1 MKNHYQTLGLKTN
14 ASQDEIK
21 KAYRKLAI
29 KFHPDKNVGDN
40 FFDEL
45 FREIKDA
52 YDILSN
58 PVSKRDYDLKYNAF
72 VNKANGNTNTTNQQR
87 PTEKQQQTYRPKPKP
102 KSSYFD
108 RIKSFNP
115 KRLISEKIGNF
126 KNLSLKGKLGFLF
139 QILLFALP
147 FIGIYLNGFL
157 GFITVIGFYAF
168 TYLFINTAKNVNDI
182 DSVGSG
188 IVGLIVAPIIAL
200 MIFGQ
205 GLDYFKIDPFTWFE
219 NDDKI
224 EKVNEKVA
232 VQPVNNVQEKEELT
246 EKEDEIP
253 LLKVHD
259 YMDEEQREQIRKL
272 NESTKRINEF
282 SKELESDEYKK
293 IFENPNSSPS
303 KYRGNQLKNGTSPLD
318 ACFGKGVYSQN
329 AWLKFDNSNKS
340 DAVVC
345 LVRSYDQKTIRNE
358 YIRAGAIFEMSK
370 IPSGTYY
377 IKVYYGN
384 DWNPN
389 KKNFCGINGAFERN
403 VSFSKS
409 DKIGDQI
416 KIENTSRSYTTG
428 TITLYAVE
436 NGNMTTESI
445 DEEDFFNK

>member
-1 MKNHYQTLGLKTN
+1 MKNHYQTLGLKN
-14 ASQDEIK
+14 DASQDEIK

-72 VNKANGNTNTTNQQR
+72 VNKANGNTNTTYQQR

-102 KSSYFD
+102 KRSYFD

-147 FIGIYLNGFL
+147 FIGIYLNEFL

-168 TYLFINTAKNVNDI
+168 TYLFIDTAKNVNDI

-205 GLDYFKIDPFTWFE
+205 GLDYFDINPFDWFKTKNTTEKEYKPYVYE
-219 NDDKI
+219 NDNTTKS
-224 EKVNEKVA
+224 NRTR
-232 VQPVNNVQEKEELT
+232 ELT
-246 EKEDEIP
+246 ETEKRIKEMREQQAEFEKILSDSKLDEI
-253 LLKVHD
+253 
-259 YMDEEQREQIRKL
+259 
-272 NESTKRINEF
+272 TKA
-282 SKELESDEYKK
+282 
-293 IFENPNSSPS
+293 PS

-318 ACFGKGVYSQN
+318 ACFGKGIYSQN
-329 AWLKFDNSNKS
+329 AWVKFDNSNRT

-345 LVRSYDQKTIRNE
+345 LVRAYDNKTIRNE
-358 YIRAGAIFEMSK
+358 YIRAGANFEMSK

>member
-1 MKNHYQTLGLKTN
+1 MKNHYQTLGLKNN

-58 PVSKRDYDLKYNAF
+58 PVSKRNYDLKYNAF
-72 VNKANGNTNTTNQQR
+72 INKANGNTNTTYQQR
-87 PTEKQQQTYRPKPKP
+87 PAEKQQQTYRPKPQAKR
-102 KSSYFD
+102 SYFD

-115 KRLISEKIGNF
+115 KRLISEKITNF
-126 KNLSLKGKLGFLF
+126 KNLTLKGKLG
-139 QILLFALP
+139 ILLQIILLALP
-147 FIGIYLNGFL
+147 FIGIYINGFL
-157 GFITVIGFYAF
+157 GFITVVGFYGASF
-168 TYLFINTAKNVNDI
+168 LFLETAKNVNQI
-182 DSVGSG
+182 DSIGSG

-205 GLDYFKIDPFTWFE
+205 GLDYFDINPFEWFE
-219 NDDKI
+219 NNDKTEMKYNPSVY
-224 EKVNEKVA
+224 EKNDE
-232 VQPVNNVQEKEELT
+232 T
-246 EKEDEIP
+246 EKSEVANSEKSKQIKIYDW
-253 LLKVHD
+253 
-259 YMDEEQREQIRKL
+259 MDEETKKSVRKM
-272 NESTKRINEF
+272 NEI
-282 SKELESDEYKK
+282 SKKLESDEYKK
-293 IFENPNSSPS
+293 IFENPNILPS

-345 LVRSYDQKTIRNE
+345 LVRSYDHKTIRNE
-358 YIRAGAIFEMSK
+358 YIRAGATFEMSK

-416 KIENTSRSYTTG
+416 RIENTSRSYTTG